1 MKLLSVSNIV
11 GAFTLTL
18 GAVGAAV
25 AAPAYDN
32 FGSLAATFAGSGI
45 PNGAVASSLISNN
58 GVLGLT
64 ATQRYSNPTVTN
76 NGAGLF
82 FAPTGVDQTNLTS
95 IAGNYARWNFG
106 YYIDNG
112 NNTGLTYQLFM
123 DVNPNLGQSF
133 VSFGPSAITGVNQD
147 SWNLGFN
154 SFESGLGYSFDPT
167 VDGVYTLKLTAS
179 DDTGAQVAMTSID
192 VQVGQGR
199 TVPEPATLALVGL
212 AIAGMGVARRRKS

>member
-1 MKLLSVSNIV
+1 MKLLTLSKII
-11 GAFTLTL
+11 GALALTV

-25 AAPAYDN
+25 ATPAYDN
-32 FGSLAATFAGSGI
+32 FGALAATFGGSGI
-45 PNGAVASSLISNN
+45 PNGAVASSLVGNN

-82 FAPTGVDQTNLTS
+82 FAPPGVDQTNATS
-95 IAGNYARWNFG
+95 IASSYARWNFNF
-106 YYIDNG
+106 YIDNG
-112 NNTGLTYQLFM
+112 SNTGLAYQLFM

-133 VSFGPSAITGVNQD
+133 VSWGPSAVAGVSQD
-147 SWNLGFN
+147 SWNLGYN

-167 VDGVYTLKLTAS
+167 VDGVYTFKLTAS
-179 DDTGAQVAMTSID
+179 DVTGRQVAMTSID
-192 VQVGQGR
+192 VQVGNG
-199 TVPEPATLALVGL
+199 TNVPEPTTLALVGL